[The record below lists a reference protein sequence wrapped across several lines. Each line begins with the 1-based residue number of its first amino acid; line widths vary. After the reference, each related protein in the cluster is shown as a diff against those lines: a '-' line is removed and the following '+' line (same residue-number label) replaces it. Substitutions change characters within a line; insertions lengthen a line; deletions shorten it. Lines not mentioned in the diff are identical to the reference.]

1 MEVALLAFAA
11 ALSVMTGMVT
21 GIFEGKVAIAAVESI
36 GKNPDA
42 SGKIQGMAIIGAAI
56 SETCAIY
63 GLLVSFLIIF
73 VLGNK
78 L

>member
-1 MEVALLAFAA
+1 MEKGIIAIAA

-21 GIFEGKVAIAAVESI
+21 GIGEASVARTAVEAI

-42 SGKIQGMAIIGAAI
+42 ADKIRSMAILGAAI

-63 GLLVSFLIIF
+63 GLLVDFLIIF
-73 VLGNK
+73 ILGA
-78 L
+78 

>member
-1 MEVALLAFAA
+1 MEKGIIAIAA

-21 GIFEGKVAIAAVESI
+21 GIGEASVARTAVEAI

-42 SGKIQGMAIIGAAI
+42 ADKIRSMAILGAAI

-63 GLLVSFLIIF
+63 GMLVAFLIIF
-73 VLGNK
+73 ILGA
-78 L
+78 

>member
-1 MEVALLAFAA
+1 MERGLIALAA

-21 GIFEGKVAIAAVESI
+21 GIFEGKVAIKAVEMT
-36 GKNPDA
+36 GKNPEA
-42 SGKIQGMAIIGAAI
+42 AEQIRSMAIIGAAI

-73 VLGNK
+73 VLGA
-78 L
+78 

>member
-1 MEVALLAFAA
+1 MEKGIIAIAA

-21 GIFEGKVAIAAVESI
+21 GIGEASVARTAVEAI

-42 SGKIQGMAIIGAAI
+42 ADKIRGMAILGAAI

-63 GLLVSFLIIF
+63 GMLVSFLII
-73 VLGNK
+73 LIMGR
-78 L
+78 

>member
-1 MEVALLAFAA
+1 MEKGLIAIAA

-21 GIFEGKVAIAAVESI
+21 GIGEARVAQQAVESI

-42 SGKIQGMAIIGAAI
+42 ADQIRSMAIIGAAI

-63 GLLVSFLIIF
+63 GLLIAFLIIF
-73 VLGNK
+73 VLGA
-78 L
+78 

>member
-1 MEVALLAFAA
+1 MEKGIIAISA
-11 ALSVMTGMVT
+11 ALAVMTGMVT
-21 GIFEGKVAIAAVESI
+21 GIGEAKVAIHAVDAI

-42 SGKIQGMAIIGAAI
+42 ADKIRSMALIGAAL

-73 VLGNK
+73 VLGK
-78 L
+78 

>member
-1 MEVALLAFAA
+1 MEKGIIAIAA

-21 GIFEGKVAIAAVESI
+21 GIGEASVARTAVEAI

-42 SGKIQGMAIIGAAI
+42 ADKIRSIAILGAAI

-63 GLLVSFLIIF
+63 GMLVAFLIIF
-73 VLGNK
+73 ILGA
-78 L
+78 

>member
-1 MEVALLAFAA
+1 MEKGIIAIAA
-11 ALSVMTGMVT
+11 ALAVMTGSVT
-21 GIFEGKVAIAAVESI
+21 GIYEGKVAIAAVESI

-42 SGKIQGMAIIGAAI
+42 ADSIRSMAIVGAAI

-73 VLGNK
+73 VLGA
-78 L
+78 

>member
-1 MEVALLAFAA
+1 MEKGIIAIAA
-11 ALSVMTGMVT
+11 ALSVMTGAVT
-21 GIFEGKVAIAAVESI
+21 GIYEGKVAIAAVEAI

-42 SGKIQGMAIIGAAI
+42 SDKIRSMAILGAAI

-63 GLLVSFLIIF
+63 GLLISFLIIF
-73 VLGNK
+73 VLGAK